1 MFRPAAGDGHKMASH
16 LSSGRINLS
25 VVRESYRREFL
36 ELLDKCHGTKVA
48 IYLKRKSDACVLEVA
63 KTKLP
68 ASPQH

>member
-1 MFRPAAGDGHKMASH
+1 MFLPAAGDDHKMASH
-16 LSSGRINLS
+16 LSSGRINVS

-48 IYLKRKSDACVLEVA
+48 INLKRKRDAFVPEVI

-68 ASPQH
+68 AGPLH